1 MNNKI
6 TFPRLATMLADA
18 SGRSKRFSEDFLREF
33 FTLIS
38 EQLESGDSVK
48 IKGFGTFR
56 LSRVEPRKSVD
67 VTTGQPMEI
76 SSHSKV
82 VFIPA
87 KELADA
93 VNTPFEAFT
102 AVEIDDNIDLQSI
115 ELDEIP
121 QPREDVESDVE
132 ETIMED
138 ITDYTPD
145 NEGMP
150 EDESTPEEEVSDEGL
165 TEKVLTEEY
174 PVEKEESSEDET
186 SVEEENTVEDE
197 SQVEDNSPAE
207 EENAVEDES
216 ALDDECQAEEEVS
229 VEDDSH
235 AEDEELAEDSQ
246 STCSIGGP
254 VSYNRQQ
261 DSNIRKNW
269 TKGFLMGMLACLVLI
284 IAGVG
289 ITVFLIWPDQLKTEW
304 HNFFSSKDNVEQN
317 DIKLAEATQ
326 TESSDVKGDEKL
338 SENPDD
344 TKSLD
349 SEPAEVGKPTVA
361 NEEKVPTPPSDAV
374 VYDTISKTRYLTTMA
389 KAHYGNYH
397 LWPIIYEE
405 NKAKLGH
412 PDRIR
417 PGTPVVIPTLSK
429 YGIDPFNKKD
439 VEKIKKMGIEI
450 YARYGKKI

>member
-6 TFPRLATMLADA
+6 TFPRLASMLADA

-33 FTLIS
+33 FMLIS
-38 EQLESGDSVK
+38 EQLEAGDSVK

-76 SSHSKV
+76 SGHSKV

-102 AVEIDDNIDLQSI
+102 AVEIGDNIDLQSI

-121 QPREDVESDVE
+121 QPQEDLESDIE
-132 ETIMED
+132 ETIIDD
-138 ITDYTPD
+138 IPDYTHNNDRMSEYDSPA
-145 NEGMP
+145 
-150 EDESTPEEEVSDEGL
+150 EEVVSQEEI
-165 TEKVLTEEY
+165 TEKLLTEEY
-174 PVEKEESSEDET
+174 PVEKAESSEDE
-186 SVEEENTVEDE
+186 SFAEEENTVENG
-197 SQVEDNSPAE
+197 SPIEDGRSAE
-207 EENAVEDES
+207 EDSRV
-216 ALDDECQAEEEVS
+216 EEEVS
-229 VEDDSH
+229 AEDDSH
-235 AEDEELAEDSQ
+235 SEDDELAEDSQ
-246 STCSIGGP
+246 SLCSIGGP

-261 DSNIRKNW
+261 KVNIRKNW

-304 HNFFSSKDNVEQN
+304 HNLFSANSNEEKT

-326 TESSDVKGDEKL
+326 TDTPDINGEEKQ
-338 SENPDD
+338 SENPDN
-344 TKSLD
+344 TKSMD
-349 SEPAEVGKPTVA
+349 SETAEVGNTAVA
-361 NEEKVPTPPSDAV
+361 TEEKVPTPPSDAV
-374 VYDTISKTRYLTTMA
+374 LYDTISKTRYLTTMA

-417 PGTPVVIPTLSK
+417 PGTPVVIPTLNK
-429 YGIDPFNKKD
+429 YGIDPFNKND
-439 VEKIKKMGIEI
+439 VEKIKKLGIEI

>member
-1 MNNKI
+1 M
-6 TFPRLATMLADA
+6 
-18 SGRSKRFSEDFLREF
+18 REF

-76 SSHSKV
+76 SGHSKV

-102 AVEIDDNIDLQSI
+102 VVEIDDNIDLQSI

-138 ITDYTPD
+138 ITDYTHD
-145 NEGMP
+145 NDGMT
-150 EDESTPEEEVSDEGL
+150 EDESSPKEEVSEEGL
-165 TEKVLTEEY
+165 SEKVLTVEY
-174 PVEKEESSEDET
+174 TDEIAESSEDE
-186 SVEEENTVEDE
+186 SSEEEDNTVEDD

-207 EENAVEDES
+207 EENTVEDES
-216 ALDDECQAEEEVS
+216 AVDDECQVEEEVS

-235 AEDEELAEDSQ
+235 ADDEESAEDSH
-246 STCSIGGP
+246 STCFIGGP

-261 DSNIRKNW
+261 KSNIRNNW

-289 ITVFLIWPDQLKTEW
+289 ITAFLIWPDQLKTEW
-304 HNFFSSKDNVEQN
+304 HNIFSSNDNVEKT

-326 TESSDVKGDEKL
+326 PETQDLKRDEKL
-338 SENPDD
+338 SEGTDN
-344 TKSLD
+344 TKSIE
-349 SEPAEVGKPTVA
+349 SETAEVGNIAIAT
-361 NEEKVPTPPSDAV
+361 EEKVPTPPSDAV

-417 PGTPVVIPTLSK
+417 PGTPVVIPTLNK

-439 VEKIKKMGIEI
+439 IEKIKKMGIEI

>member
-1 MNNKI
+1 M
-6 TFPRLATMLADA
+6 
-18 SGRSKRFSEDFLREF
+18 REF

-76 SSHSKV
+76 SGHSKV

-102 AVEIDDNIDLQSI
+102 VVEIDDNIDLQSI

-138 ITDYTPD
+138 ITDYTHD
-145 NEGMP
+145 NDGMT
-150 EDESTPEEEVSDEGL
+150 EDESSPKEEVSEEGL
-165 TEKVLTEEY
+165 SEKVLTVEY
-174 PVEKEESSEDET
+174 TDEIAESSEDESSEEEDNT
-186 SVEEENTVEDE
+186 VEDDSQVEDNSSAEEENTVEDE
-197 SQVEDNSPAE
+197 S
-207 EENAVEDES
+207 AV
-216 ALDDECQAEEEVS
+216 DDECQVEEEVS

-235 AEDEELAEDSQ
+235 ADDEESAEDSH
-246 STCSIGGP
+246 STCSIGRP

-261 DSNIRKNW
+261 KSNIRNNW

-289 ITVFLIWPDQLKTEW
+289 ITAFLIWPDQLKTEW
-304 HNFFSSKDNVEQN
+304 HNIFSSNDNVEKN

-326 TESSDVKGDEKL
+326 PETQDLKRDEKL
-338 SENPDD
+338 SEGTDN
-344 TKSLD
+344 TKSIE
-349 SEPAEVGKPTVA
+349 SETAEVGNIAIAT
-361 NEEKVPTPPSDAV
+361 EEKVPTPPSDAV

-417 PGTPVVIPTLSK
+417 PGTPVVIPTLNK

-439 VEKIKKMGIEI
+439 IEKIKKMGIEI

>member
-1 MNNKI
+1 M
-6 TFPRLATMLADA
+6 
-18 SGRSKRFSEDFLREF
+18 REF

-76 SSHSKV
+76 SGHSKV

-102 AVEIDDNIDLQSI
+102 VVEIDDNIDLQSI

-138 ITDYTPD
+138 ITDYTHD
-145 NEGMP
+145 NDGMT
-150 EDESTPEEEVSDEGL
+150 EDESSPKEEVSEEGL
-165 TEKVLTEEY
+165 SEKVLTVEY
-174 PVEKEESSEDET
+174 TDEIAESSEDESSEEEDNT
-186 SVEEENTVEDE
+186 VEDDSQVEDNSSAEEENTVEDE
-197 SQVEDNSPAE
+197 S
-207 EENAVEDES
+207 AV
-216 ALDDECQAEEEVS
+216 DDECQVEEEVS

-235 AEDEELAEDSQ
+235 ADDEESAEDSH
-246 STCSIGGP
+246 STCIIGGP

-261 DSNIRKNW
+261 KSNIRNNW

-289 ITVFLIWPDQLKTEW
+289 ITAFLIWPDQLKTEW
-304 HNFFSSKDNVEQN
+304 HNIFSSNDNVEKT

-326 TESSDVKGDEKL
+326 PETQDLKRDEKL
-338 SENPDD
+338 SEGTDN
-344 TKSLD
+344 TKSIE
-349 SEPAEVGKPTVA
+349 SETAEVGNIAIAT
-361 NEEKVPTPPSDAV
+361 EEKVPTPPSDAV

-417 PGTPVVIPTLSK
+417 PGTPVVIPTLNK

-439 VEKIKKMGIEI
+439 IEKIKKMGIEI

>member
-1 MNNKI
+1 M
-6 TFPRLATMLADA
+6 
-18 SGRSKRFSEDFLREF
+18 REF

-76 SSHSKV
+76 SGHSKV

-102 AVEIDDNIDLQSI
+102 VVEIDDNIDLQSI

-138 ITDYTPD
+138 ITDYTHD
-145 NEGMP
+145 NDGMT
-150 EDESTPEEEVSDEGL
+150 EDESSPKEEVSEEGL
-165 TEKVLTEEY
+165 SEKVLTVEY
-174 PVEKEESSEDET
+174 TDEIAESSEDE
-186 SVEEENTVEDE
+186 SSEEEDNTVEDD

-207 EENAVEDES
+207 EENTVEDES
-216 ALDDECQAEEEVS
+216 TVDDECQVEEEVS

-235 AEDEELAEDSQ
+235 ADDEESAEDSH
-246 STCSIGGP
+246 STCFIGGP

-261 DSNIRKNW
+261 KSNIRNNW

-289 ITVFLIWPDQLKTEW
+289 ITAFLIWPDQLKTEW
-304 HNFFSSKDNVEQN
+304 HNIFSSNDNVEKT

-326 TESSDVKGDEKL
+326 PETQDLKRDEKL
-338 SENPDD
+338 SEGTDN
-344 TKSLD
+344 TKSIE
-349 SEPAEVGKPTVA
+349 SETAEVGNIAIAT
-361 NEEKVPTPPSDAV
+361 EEKVPTPPSDAV

-417 PGTPVVIPTLSK
+417 PGTPVVIPTLNK

-439 VEKIKKMGIEI
+439 IEKIKKMGIEI